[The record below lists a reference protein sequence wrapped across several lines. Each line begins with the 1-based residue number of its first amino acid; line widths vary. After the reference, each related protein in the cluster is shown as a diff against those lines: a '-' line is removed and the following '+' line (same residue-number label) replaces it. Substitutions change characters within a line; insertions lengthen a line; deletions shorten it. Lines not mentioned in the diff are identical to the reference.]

1 MLSEGQEENQ
11 PAALPA
17 EFLFQAGRRA
27 VWETSR
33 TSVTTKCCANKEGEG
48 EKKCRWQGGRPGS
61 TGPEAHPRESPWGRG
76 PAGKELRGRGRGS
89 KASTGAGAAGS
100 PRVRE
105 G

>member
-1 MLSEGQEENQ
+1 MCIYQDTHILDYLDDSLELSVPRDGIVFMITFSCSEGHDIE
-11 PAALPA
+11 
-17 EFLFQAGRRA
+17 AGRL
-27 VWETSR
+27 
-33 TSVTTKCCANKEGEG
+33 
-48 EKKCRWQGGRPGS
+48 QGGRPGS